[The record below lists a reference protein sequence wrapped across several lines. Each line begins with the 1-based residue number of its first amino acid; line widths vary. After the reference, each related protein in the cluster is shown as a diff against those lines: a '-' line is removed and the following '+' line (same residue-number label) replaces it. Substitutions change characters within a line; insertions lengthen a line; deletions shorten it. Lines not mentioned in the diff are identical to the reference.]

1 MKVLGI
7 ILARGGSKT
16 IPKKNIK
23 TLNGK
28 PLMAYTIDNALKS
41 DVFDDFIVST
51 DDTDIASVALEY
63 GAKVPFMRPDELS
76 GDTIWSRDAVKHA
89 VLECEKIYDKKYDY
103 VMELPC
109 TAPLRNENHIRE
121 AYQMLI
127 SNDVDSVTS
136 VTRMVDKH
144 PVRMKRI
151 VDNNLEDFCKEFPE
165 GEGSRKQ
172 DLEPC
177 YIRNGA
183 IYSMTRDCIVEKFS
197 RHGDKCMPYVMDE
210 DVSVNIDT
218 IVDFK
223 LAEILMKE
231 KNEN

>member
-151 VDNNLEDFCKEFPE
+151 VDNL
-165 GEGSRKQ
+165 
-172 DLEPC
+172 
-177 YIRNGA
+177 IA
-183 IYSMTRDCIVEKFS
+183 HM
-197 RHGDKCMPYVMDE
+197 
-210 DVSVNIDT
+210 
-218 IVDFK
+218 
-223 LAEILMKE
+223 ILWMK
-231 KNEN
+231 N